1 MKMIQEPA
9 KKIPI
14 IHECDILVVGGSCTG
29 VFATVRAA
37 RLGARVAI
45 IEQQNCFGGVA
56 TNGLVNVWHSLHD
69 TIREKQIIAGL
80 TQEVIEKL
88 LKRNAVILTDHKI
101 NAHYLNTEELKIEL
115 DELIIEH
122 NITPFLHTFYAAPH
136 VEDGIL
142 KAVIVENKTGRGA
155 IAAKVF
161 VDATGDAD
169 LCLDLNL
176 SSYIPD
182 TLQPPTSCA
191 KIYGLSTDGG
201 DVSYAGAGVLN
212 WDELIDQ
219 HGEEFN
225 LKKDWGW
232 RAIIPGLP
240 NITMHAD
247 THVFDVDTSNADDL
261 TLSEIE
267 GRRQIRAMMD
277 IFRKYGP
284 PDQQITLA
292 ALASHIGARET
303 KRIIGN
309 YRLTGEDV
317 LNGRKFE
324 DAIGYGSYRV
334 DIHHSDSPGITF
346 RYLDGSQ
353 VTIPRRGQEKIVS
366 CWRDAIPE
374 DPTYYQIPYRC
385 LVPGTFDNLIMAGRM
400 LDADKE
406 AFSAARV
413 MVNMNQTGEA
423 AGVAAWLAL
432 DSEKSISEVD
442 IKKLRKILSDGGS
455 IIY

>member
-29 VFATVRAA
+29 VFAAVRAA

-182 TLQPPTSCA
+182 TLQPAVQKS
-191 KIYGLSTDGG
+191 
-201 DVSYAGAGVLN
+201 
-212 WDELIDQ
+212 
-219 HGEEFN
+219 
-225 LKKDWGW
+225 
-232 RAIIPGLP
+232 
-240 NITMHAD
+240 
-247 THVFDVDTSNADDL
+247 
-261 TLSEIE
+261 
-267 GRRQIRAMMD
+267 
-277 IFRKYGP
+277 
-284 PDQQITLA
+284 
-292 ALASHIGARET
+292 
-303 KRIIGN
+303 
-309 YRLTGEDV
+309 
-317 LNGRKFE
+317 
-324 DAIGYGSYRV
+324 
-334 DIHHSDSPGITF
+334 
-346 RYLDGSQ
+346 
-353 VTIPRRGQEKIVS
+353 
-366 CWRDAIPE
+366 
-374 DPTYYQIPYRC
+374 
-385 LVPGTFDNLIMAGRM
+385 
-400 LDADKE
+400 
-406 AFSAARV
+406 
-413 MVNMNQTGEA
+413 MV
-423 AGVAAWLAL
+423 
-432 DSEKSISEVD
+432 
-442 IKKLRKILSDGGS
+442 
-455 IIY
+455 